1 MDLVSPCFRSK
12 KLMMLGSS
20 DYLLYNYSSND
31 TTVIDAKI
39 FLKIT
44 YKILTKMEKIK
55 ECLKKAAKWYVMNC
69 VFEKGNAY
77 QIY

>member
-1 MDLVSPCFRSK
+1 MTF
-12 KLMMLGSS
+12 GNI

-31 TTVIDAKI
+31 TTTIDAII
-39 FLKIT
+39 FFKIT
-44 YKILTKMEKIK
+44 YKTLMKMEKIK
-55 ECLKKAAKWYVMNC
+55 KCLKKVAKWYVTNC